1 MKTSPLTITMTADGS
16 ATMELYSPIG
26 VYGYQLKDFTSA
38 LAATSAQNIT
48 LRINSP
54 GGEVIE
60 ALAIYDMIRASDK
73 HFRAEVFGLCASAA
87 TLIACACDEIHM
99 SANSTWMVHEPSFGM
114 SGTLADCDKMRETMS
129 TLRDKVY
136 AIYSAHT
143 GKDIPT
149 LEADH
154 ESDRF
159 YTAPEALEYGWIH
172 AVLDAPTEDESD
184 PEPLPTDSDSDDEP
198 TAEVDTE
205 DENDD
210 PDAPAPTALFRL
222 RASLG
227 LTTKTEK
234 LAAAAADWRRRALV
248 AEAREKGTLDRL
260 AEMKAESAALAASVD
275 SRVSAAVAN
284 ALAEL
289 AAPVAN
295 LPTPSEVLPEKPRVD
310 LASIRATGGLDAAF
324 AAAAGAMKK

>member
-1 MKTSPLTITMTADGS
+1 MSADGS
-16 ATMELYSPIG
+16 AVMELYSDIG
-26 VYGYQLKDFTSA
+26 AWGYKLKDFTSA
-38 LAATSAQNIT
+38 LASTAADNIT

-60 ALAIYDMIRASDK
+60 ALAIYDMIRASEK

-87 TLIACACDEIHM
+87 TLVACACDEIVM

-114 SGTLADCDKMRETMS
+114 CGTLADCDKMRETMA

-136 AIYSAHT
+136 SIYAAHT
-143 GKDIPT
+143 GKDVPT

-154 ESDRF
+154 TDDHF

-172 AVLDAPTEDESD
+172 AILDAAPADDENTEPTE
-184 PEPLPTDSDSDDEP
+184 PEETPAP
-198 TAEVDTE
+198 TAETDSPDEPAEAE
-205 DENDD
+205 DEDEDD
-210 PDAPAPTALFRL
+210 DANAPAPTALFKL
-222 RASLG
+222 RATLG

-248 AEAREKGTLDRL
+248 AEAREKGTRDRL
-260 AEMKAESAALAASVD
+260 AELKAESAALSASVD
-275 SRVSAAVAN
+275 SRVSAAVAS

-289 AAPVAN
+289 AAPVDN
-295 LPTPSEVLPEKPRVD
+295 LPSPSEVLPEKPRVD
-310 LASIRATGGLDAAF
+310 LAAIRAAGGLDAAF